1 MQIVSLLF
9 SKKFLNLDFFS
20 KIPEKIITNTFS
32 GLLSKTLLIFFDALG
47 NENEYTKIYR
57 KKFSSIMFS

>member
-32 GLLSKTLLIFFDALG
+32 GLFSKTLLIFFIILSVASKMVIIFLLP
-47 NENEYTKIYR
+47 N
-57 KKFSSIMFS
+57 

>member
-20 KIPEKIITNTFS
+20 KIPEKIITNIFS
-32 GLLSKTLLIFFDALG
+32 GLLSKILLIFFIILYIQDHYLVIK
-47 NENEYTKIYR
+47 E
-57 KKFSSIMFS
+57 